1 MEMAGIG
8 RYAVVVFATRAVIGI
23 LLVVAGILKAH
34 DGPVVTA
41 TFIAGYRILP
51 SLVVAP
57 LALMLPYVEILLGAY
72 LSVGL
77 FLRIVAWLAA
87 AQFIVFSIAVASL
100 VVRGIAADC
109 GCFGSGVPTPP
120 SWWHVMADLALA
132 AACVWVARDGSS
144 LWSVD
149 TVLAGDLFVSSEG
162 ISSQS
167 TEE

>member
-1 MEMAGIG
+1 MVGIT
-8 RYAVVVFATRAVIGI
+8 RLSVVVFATRVLIGI
-23 LLVVAGILKAH
+23 VLVVAGILKAH

-51 SLVVAP
+51 SFVVAP

-72 LSVGL
+72 LTVGL
-77 FLRIVAWLAA
+77 FLRIVAGLVA
-87 AQFIVFSIAVASL
+87 AQFMLFSIAVASL

-132 AACVWVARDGSS
+132 ALCVWVARDGSS

-149 TVLAGDLFVSSEG
+149 TALAGESFASYGG
-162 ISSQS
+162 ISPQN